1 MINAVFTDTDTITV
15 FGLWQYDREQTL
27 KIEGLELVEGTQVH
41 FANCKS
47 QTAIV
52 KAVTDGE
59 LVEIPEELLMQP
71 YNITAWLYGD
81 NETLKTIVLP
91 LKKRT
96 KPDDYVSANESM
108 GEIERLIDLS
118 GVIEYDNSFQ
128 N

>member
-52 KAVTDGE
+52 KAVTGGM
-59 LVEIPEELLMQP
+59 VEIPEELLMQP

-81 NETLKTIVLP
+81 NETLKTIILP
-91 LKKRT
+91 LQKRT
-96 KPDDYVSANESM
+96 KPDDYVSVNESM
-108 GEIERLIDLS
+108 GEIEKIIDES
-118 GVIEYDNSFQ
+118 GVIEYDSNFQ
-128 N
+128 S

>member
-52 KAVTDGE
+52 KAVTGGM
-59 LVEIPEELLMQP
+59 VEIPEELLMQP

-81 NETLKTIVLP
+81 NETLKTIILP
-91 LKKRT
+91 LQKRP
-96 KPDDYVSANESM
+96 KPDDYVSADESM
-108 GEIERLIDLS
+108 GEIERLIDES
-118 GVIEYDNSFQ
+118 GVIEYDSNF
-128 N
+128 